1 LLVSLISHLL
11 HLTCPSIPPS
21 LTTQR
26 LTFSRKWRE
35 KRDADLARRDAA
47 SATKNTETIAKA
59 RRDIDDFYE
68 SYNRKTDKQ
77 KAETARQA
85 ADFIKNREDTTA
97 GGTSWERIAKL
108 TDLSGKGEGGG
119 GEGSRKKKMREILL
133 GLKNDKDAPG
143 AGGV

>member
-1 LLVSLISHLL
+1 LLVSLISHFPY
-11 HLTCPSIPPS
+11 LTYPSIPPP
-21 LTTQR
+21 LTNPR
-26 LTFSRKWRE
+26 LTSYRKWRE
-35 KRDADLARRDAA
+35 KRDADLARRDSA
-47 SATKNTETIAKA
+47 SAAKKAETIAKA

-133 GLKNDKDAPG
+133 GLKIDKDAPG